1 MQLYTFTTLNLCDSF
16 SCYGYKTHNIMLGLF
31 CGKMLV
37 EIETFT
43 SQGCFTEVSSG
54 TLNLLHFKS
63 VFCFLFFFLLFLS
76 YILVSYSIFV

>member
-1 MQLYTFTTLNLCDSF
+1 
-16 SCYGYKTHNIMLGLF
+16 MLGLF

-76 YILVSYSIFV
+76 YILVSYSIFVWCYLAPYMLNPGSTMNFVTLFLTVL